1 LSGRTLFAACCAFA
15 ALVSPAAASVSL
27 PEVPALVPGL
37 PGVEQLQGQA
47 PSLAGAIGTEPAM
60 VAEVNRVRA
69 SRGLRPM
76 RYSASLRR
84 SAGSYAR
91 WMLRAGYF
99 GHPARIRASRR
110 FRRLGEAIA
119 MHTGSRALIRHT
131 LRRWLGS
138 PPHRRLVLARGFR
151 YLGAGRAR
159 GSFRGRRSTTWVLH
173 LGS

>member
-1 LSGRTLFAACCAFA
+1 LSGRTLFAVCCALA
-15 ALVSPAAASVSL
+15 VLVSPASASVSL
-27 PEVPALVPGL
+27 PDVPALVPGL

-47 PSLAGAIGTEPAM
+47 PSLATAIGTEPAM

-76 RYSASLRR
+76 RYCTSLRR

-110 FRRLGEAIA
+110 FRRLGEALA
-119 MHTGSRALIRHT
+119 MHTGSRALIRQT
-131 LRRWLGS
+131 VQRWLGS
-138 PPHRRLVLARGFR
+138 PPHRRLVLAHAFR
-151 YLGAGRAR
+151 HLGAGRAL
-159 GSFRGRRSTTWVLH
+159 GSFRGRLSTTWVLH
-173 LGS
+173 FGS